1 LGFSVLRETI
11 ESNDTEI
18 THLRRRCDAL
28 SVEVQALTKENLT
41 LLSEKN
47 QEISQ
52 LHGELKMK
60 SFQLTA
66 LGVTFEVNT
75 R

>member
-1 LGFSVLRETI
+1 
-11 ESNDTEI
+11 
-18 THLRRRCDAL
+18 
-28 SVEVQALTKENLT
+28 VEVQALTKENLT